1 MAATSIDKST
11 LARLSGQLEAEI
23 ERTAWIA
30 ARATIS
36 F

>member
-11 LARLSGQLEAEI
+11 LARLSGQREAEN
-23 ERTAWIA
+23 ELSARFA
-30 ARATIS
+30 ARAAIS